1 VRAGIAR
8 FGQGQIAASPPATL
22 VDVPLVNYIVRRLLI
37 AIPLVL
43 ALVTVVFVLLRTL
56 VPGDPAQILAG
67 ETASLERIQQIRV
80 HQGLDKPLPVQFGIF
95 LLHLA
100 QGDLGRS
107 IISNELVTE
116 RLWVAL
122 PVTLALTSTT
132 FVYIMLLGLL
142 IGVVTAYWQDTWV
155 DNLLRVVSVFSASMP
170 TFWLGLMLMLLFAV
184 SLGWLPVISDLS
196 PRGLIMPTLT
206 LGTGGAAALG
216 RLVRANMLD
225 VLSSDYIRAA
235 RAKGAREVS
244 VVLHHALRNTLIPV
258 VTIAGFTIGD
268 LLGGAVVTESIFGL
282 SGLGTLAITS
292 ILTRDYAVI
301 QADVLFICV
310 VYLACNLIADVTY
323 AFVDPRIRLQ

>member
-1 VRAGIAR
+1 M
-8 FGQGQIAASPPATL
+8 
-22 VDVPLVNYIVRRLLI
+22 VNFIVRRLLVS
-37 AIPLVL
+37 IPLVL
-43 ALVTVVFVLLRTL
+43 ALVGVVFLLMRTL
-56 VPGDPAQILAG
+56 VPGDPAQVLAG
-67 ETASLERIQQIRV
+67 ETASLERIQEIRI

-107 IISNELVTE
+107 SISNEPVIE

-132 FVYIMLLGLL
+132 FVYIMVLGLL

-155 DNLLRVVSVFSASMP
+155 DNLLRVLSVFSASMP
-170 TFWLGLMLMLLFAV
+170 TFWLGLMLILLFAV
-184 SLGWLPVISDLS
+184 TLGWLPVISNVS
-196 PRGLIMPTLT
+196 PRGMILPTLT
-206 LGTGGAAALG
+206 LGTGAAAGLG

-235 RAKGAREVS
+235 RAKGAREAT

-258 VTIAGFTIGD
+258 VTIAGFTIGG
-268 LLGGAVVTESIFGL
+268 LLGGAVITESIFGL
-282 SGLGTLAITS
+282 GGLGTLAI
-292 ILTRDYAVI
+292 IAIQTRDYAVI
-301 QADVLFICV
+301 QGDVLFISV
-310 VYLACNLIADVTY
+310 VYLMINLLADVTY